1 MKECICT
8 EGRIP
13 VIPQQKPPIVCIY
26 ISILPYFPP
35 CSYQYINNA
44 VNKNIQVQSFSNWW
58 GRKRREKRKVLQSLL
73 SWRQL
78 KDLMNI
84 SLYDQRHTRFQ

>member
-1 MKECICT
+1 MKKCICT

-26 ISILPYFPP
+26 IFFHTFPHAHINILIMLL
-35 CSYQYINNA
+35 INN
-44 VNKNIQVQSFSNWW
+44 NIQVQSFSEWW

-84 SLYDQRHTRFQ
+84 SLYDQRHTRLQ